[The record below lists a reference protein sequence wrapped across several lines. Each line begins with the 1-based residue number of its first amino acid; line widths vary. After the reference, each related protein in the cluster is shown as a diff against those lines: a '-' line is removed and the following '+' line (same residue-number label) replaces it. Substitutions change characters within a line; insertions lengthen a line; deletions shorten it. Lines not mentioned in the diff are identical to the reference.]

1 MWNQILAV
9 TALSL
14 RSVPQR
20 LGTSAVTILGI
31 AGVVVVFV
39 GLLSMA
45 QGFRRAMMTGGD
57 PLTAIVLRSG
67 ASSETGS
74 MLGPDTVR
82 LVKDAPGIAHRD
94 GESQASAEFV
104 VVLRHARAGTDKPMN
119 IALRGVEQ
127 PAFAIRDEIR
137 ILDGRTFQPGR
148 YEVIVGR
155 AAARQIGN
163 LATGQSVQWGGS
175 TWEIVGTFEGNGGNI
190 ESEVWC
196 DINMLQQAFRR
207 QNAFQTVYA
216 RLESPESLDV
226 LRTGLASDPR
236 LEVDIRR
243 ESDYYAEQSRSL
255 TGLITTAGVF
265 IAVLM
270 GAGAILTAVS
280 TMYASVVSRTREI
293 GTLRAIGFG
302 RSAVVCSVLAEA
314 AALAS
319 VGGAI
324 GALTAWGLFDGYAVS
339 TLNFQSMS
347 QVGFAFAVTPA
358 LVAEGMTY
366 AMGMGLV
373 GAMWPAW
380 RAARLP
386 IVTALRDV

>member
-82 LVKDAPGIAHRD
+82 LIKDAPGIARRD

-104 VVLRHARAGTDKPMN
+104 VVVRHARAGTDKPMN

-127 PAFAIRDEIR
+127 AAFAIRDEIH
-137 ILDGRTFQPGR
+137 IVDGRTFQPGR

-175 TWEIVGTFEGNGGNI
+175 TWEVVGTFEGNGGNI

-324 GALTAWGLFDGYAVS
+324 GALTAWGLFDGYSVS